1 MKSIN
6 IIYNELKDLDL
17 SIELMKEQCSEINK
31 EFHTILDEV
40 RETTF
45 NASQG
50 AKLYQSIQ
58 DFLQERRLLKARI
71 EELEIQ
77 FELLGGKEKLNQLKS
92 YQDFKNVP
100 KKDKKYYRKS
110 EYFSD
115 FRVDIKEEIENMYH
129 IN

>member
-100 KKDKKYYRKS
+100 KKDKKYHRKID
-110 EYFSD
+110 YFSD